1 MFSRSF
7 KIGSVYHA
15 TPALVGQPRRLAAL
29 IGRDGASLQFAFV
42 DELSCGMVELVCD
55 RETAQLETEI
65 GTYNVSA
72 AVPANANET
81 AIINSLLQRSA

>member
-1 MFSRSF
+1 MFNHSF

-29 IGRDGASLQFAFV
+29 IGRDGKSLQFAFV
-42 DELSCGMVELVCD
+42 DELSCGTVEIVCG
-55 RETAQLETEI
+55 REISQLLTEI

-72 AVPANANET
+72 AAPANASET
-81 AIINSLLQRSA
+81 AVINSLLQRSA